1 MFMKHVL
8 CSRVHYINEVY
19 KCMYI
24 YAPAVEAIVLTVF
37 MIWLQALITRD

>member
-8 CSRVHYINEVY
+8 CNRVHYINEVY

-24 YAPAVEAIVLTVF
+24 YAPAVEAIALTVLTV
-37 MIWLQALITRD
+37 WLLALTTRD